1 MLPLVVHQHGKPQL
15 ILELPHHIFSFGL
28 SLNFSI
34 VDDYFEIFLIVFS
47 EFLDDFFD
55 LEHVGADE
63 DEFLSEVLELGAL
76 GALDEFPCEFG
87 GGGKVL
93 DKGFAFDVGHGV
105 VETLL
110 VLVVLVFFL
119 EFVLELLVLFGAL
132 LVLVSHHFRLQILV
146 EILLLILLQ
155 FLRNLFL

>member
-1 MLPLVVHQHGKPQL
+1 M
-15 ILELPHHIFSFGL
+15 
-28 SLNFSI
+28 
-34 VDDYFEIFLIVFS
+34 
-47 EFLDDFFD
+47 
-55 LEHVGADE
+55 
-63 DEFLSEVLELGAL
+63 

-87 GGGKVL
+87 GGGEVL
-93 DKGFAFDVGHGV
+93 DEGFAFDVGHRV

-119 EFVLELLVLFGAL
+119 EFVLEFLVLFGAL

-155 FLRNLFL
+155 FLRNLFLRFLLVPLIILLPCPRCKLINFRHNTRVFPEMIFEFFYFLLDPEGKSHS